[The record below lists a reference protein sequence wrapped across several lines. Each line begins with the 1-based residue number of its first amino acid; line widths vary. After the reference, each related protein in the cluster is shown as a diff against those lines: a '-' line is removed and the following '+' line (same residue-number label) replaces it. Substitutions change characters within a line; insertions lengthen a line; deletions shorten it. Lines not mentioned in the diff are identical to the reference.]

1 MGLILIAGK
10 PKQNMQHIAE
20 LNMDQKIF
28 EVKDVN
34 YSCLGKFPALSG
46 VNLEIRARERIS
58 VLGANGSGKSSLL
71 HMLNGLVFPEKGEVR
86 FLGRLLSEDVLRN
99 EEFNSLFRR
108 TVGLVFQNSDIQLFS
123 PTVRDEIAFGP
134 IQLGLSKEEMEER
147 VNDLLGMLNIQHLSD
162 RPPYQ
167 LSGGEK
173 KKVAIASSL
182 AVNPDVLLLDE
193 PTSGLDPKTQ
203 SWLVDLLEELHR
215 TGKTIVTATHDLNI
229 VDRISDRTI
238 VLGEDHTIA
247 AVGKTS
253 EILDDTPLL
262 LSVNLIHEH
271 LHCHGGD
278 IHVHEHGHFSEHDHM
293 HRNKGIR

>member
-1 MGLILIAGK
+1 ME
-10 PKQNMQHIAE
+10 HVEE
-20 LNMDQKIF
+20 LNMDQNIF
-28 EVKDVN
+28 EVKDVD

-46 VNLEIRARERIS
+46 VNLEIRAREQIS

-71 HMLNGLVFPEKGEVR
+71 HVLNGLVFPQRGEIR
-86 FLGRLLSEDVLRN
+86 FLGRPLTEDILRN
-99 EEFNSLFRR
+99 QEFNSLFRR

-134 IQLGLSKEEMEER
+134 IQLGLSKDEIEER
-147 VNDLLGMLNIQHLSD
+147 VNDLLEMLSIESLSD

-182 AVNPDVLLLDE
+182 AINPDVLLLDE

-215 TGKTIVTATHDLNI
+215 AGKTIVTATHDLGI
-229 VDRISDRTI
+229 VERISQRTI
-238 VLGEDHTIA
+238 VLGEDHRIA
-247 AVGKTS
+247 AMGRTS
-253 EILDDTPLL
+253 EILDDTALL

-271 LHCHGGD
+271 LHCHDGTV
-278 IHVHEHGHFSEHDHM
+278 HVHEHGHFSEHDHM
-293 HRNKGIR
+293 HRHKGNR